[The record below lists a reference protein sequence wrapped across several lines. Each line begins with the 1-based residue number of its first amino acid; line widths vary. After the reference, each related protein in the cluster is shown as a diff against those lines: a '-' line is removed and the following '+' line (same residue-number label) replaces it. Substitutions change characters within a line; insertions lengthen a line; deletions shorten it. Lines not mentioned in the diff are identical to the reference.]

1 MSRVGSNRRLWVVLS
16 STAALLVLSGC
27 SAAPKAVKPTEKLEV
42 CAEGKCAPAEGRFT
56 REQLVGALLL
66 MFKGNENA
74 EAAFC
79 EASPNTRQCAHDG
92 VSFFVQGG
100 PVPGVATISAPYIT
114 QVGLDKASLQVKYV
128 AAHTARWM
136 GTPVFCQDQYTE
148 ITIHSTNDIVIETPG
163 FGCTWTAF
171 PFVWSIKMSVGF
183 IDFDN
188 GVLTGNYATGGAG
201 LMVAGG
207 GDGRFLMRLPKS
219 AQAAKAGAQFASLTS
234 VAQLPPQV
242 LAAPVPTVEQV
253 KQGGESE
260 GPATP
265 AERADWEA
273 VTAQGTPEAYRRYL
287 TQYPRGRFAG
297 AAKTYLQAA
306 GEVQAQ
312 EREVAQWERIKG
324 SNNPADF
331 DSYLASYPKGLFADL
346 ATIRARRL
354 RAASAEAQAQEAEI
368 TFWEQVRGS
377 TSAEEIEAYLRRFPN
392 GQFVVLARERLVR
405 LSSANDLETTM
416 WTQIKDSR
424 DPEDYR
430 RYLQT
435 FPKGMFASIA
445 STRLSGLASATQE
458 AAELAAWEQARGTND
473 PGQIEGF
480 AARYPSSQFAT
491 LARQMAQQMRS
502 AATEQTE
509 IELWEKARA
518 SGTTE
523 AIDRYLAAYPNG
535 RFANAARQLR
545 PTLVQAEVVRSID
558 FGDYHALI
566 IGINRYPN
574 IGHLQTA
581 INDAQ
586 AVERTLKEKYGFRTT
601 LLVNPDRRRII
612 QEMTRLRQNLT
623 DRDNL
628 LIYYAGHGYLDSDN
642 ERGYWLPT
650 DADKDN
656 PANWISNADIT
667 DAIRAIRAKHVM
679 VVADSCF
686 SGSLSRAPVLQVRS
700 TDYLQRI
707 ASKKARVVLT
717 SGGVEPVVD
726 GGPDNH
732 SVFAG
737 VFLEALRNNEEVLEG
752 TRLFANLRRP
762 VVVNAPQ
769 TPEYADIRFAG
780 HDGGDFLF
788 VPLKLRSR

>member
-1 MSRVGSNRRLWVVLS
+1 MRPLSRDERLGVVLA
-16 STAALLVLSGC
+16 STAAALLLPGC
-27 SAAPKAVKPTEKLEV
+27 SAAPKAVKSTEKLEV
-42 CAEGKCAPAEGRFT
+42 CAEGKCGPAEGRFT
-56 REQLVGALLL
+56 REQIVGGLLL

-79 EASPNTRQCAHDG
+79 EASPNTRQCAQEG

-148 ITIHSTNDIVIETPG
+148 ITVNTINDIVIETPG
-163 FGCTWTAF
+163 FGCSWTAF
-171 PFVWSIKMSVGF
+171 PFVWTIKMSVGF

-188 GVLTGNYATGGAG
+188 GLVSGNYATGGAG

-207 GDGRFLMRLPKS
+207 GEGSFLLRLPKS
-219 AQAAKAGAQFASLTS
+219 ASAAKAGTQFAAVTS
-234 VAQLPPQV
+234 VAQLPSQV

-260 GPATP
+260 GPANP

-273 VTAQGTPEAYRRYL
+273 ATAQGSTEAYRRYL
-287 TQYPRGRFAG
+287 TQYPRGRFAS
-297 AAKTYLQAA
+297 AARAYLQAA
-306 GEVQAQ
+306 EEIQAQ
-312 EREVAQWERIKG
+312 EREVAHWERIKG
-324 SNNPADF
+324 SGNAADF
-331 DSYLASYPKGLFADL
+331 DTYLASYPKGLFADL

-368 TFWEQVRGS
+368 AFWEQVRGS

-392 GQFVVLARERLVR
+392 GQFAALARERLVR
-405 LSSANDLETTM
+405 LSSANDLDTTM
-416 WTQIKDSR
+416 WTRIKDSR

-430 RYLQT
+430 RYLQA

-445 STRLSGLASATQE
+445 GTRLSGLASASQE
-458 AAELAAWEQARGTND
+458 AAELTAWEQARGTND
-473 PGQIEGF
+473 PVQIEAF
-480 AARYPSSQFAT
+480 AARYPNSQFAA
-491 LARQMAQQMRS
+491 LARQVAQQMRS
-502 AATEQTE
+502 AASERAE
-509 IELWEKARA
+509 MELWEKARA
-518 SGTTE
+518 SGTTD
-523 AIDRYLAAYPNG
+523 AVDRYLAAYPTG

-545 PTLVQAEVVRSID
+545 PTLAQAEVVKSID

-574 IGHLQTA
+574 IGNLLTA

-586 AVERTLKEKYGFRTT
+586 AVEKTLKEKYGFRTL
-601 LLVNPDRRRII
+601 LLVNPDRRRIL

-628 LIYYAGHGYLDSDN
+628 LIYYAGHGYLDTDN

-656 PANWISNADIT
+656 PSNWISNADIT

-700 TDYLQRI
+700 VDYLQRI

-717 SGGVEPVVD
+717 SGGNEPVVD

-737 VFLEALRNNEEVLEG
+737 VFLEALRSNEEVLEG

-788 VPLKLRSR
+788 VPLKLRGK